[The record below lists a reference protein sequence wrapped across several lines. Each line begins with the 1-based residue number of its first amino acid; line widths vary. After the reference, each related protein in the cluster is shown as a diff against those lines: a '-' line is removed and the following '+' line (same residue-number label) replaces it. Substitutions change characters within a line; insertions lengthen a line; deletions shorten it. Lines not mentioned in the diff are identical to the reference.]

1 MLSQIGS
8 YNPTHFER
16 LDQIIRNIRTEL
28 EDSEWDITLEISGER
43 LIYLNGRL
51 NRLKARLEDGETLEP
66 RF

>member
-16 LDQIIRNIRTEL
+16 LDQIIRNIRIEL
-28 EDSEWDITLEISGER
+28 EDSEWDDGYEIAGER
-43 LIYLNGRL
+43 LAYLKGRL
-51 NRLKARLEDGETLEP
+51 IRLTARMEDGETLEP

>member
-51 NRLKARLEDGETLEP
+51 NRLKSRLEDGETLEP